1 MARNRVRAFNLSDM
15 IGNKQTSI
23 LKKRTV
29 QALHLRRL
37 EEHGLIIIPGVPKKD
52 EITYDHHEQKRS

>member
-37 EEHGLIIIPGVPKKD
+37 EEHGLIIILGVPKK
-52 EITYDHHEQKRS
+52 R